1 MRREIKEKRKAE
13 TRKYLEDI
21 RYIRILDDCIIS
33 INESTV
39 SLKKGD
45 IVRIYNN
52 QIEDLVF
59 NKSEGILSQLGYRN
73 NSEKTKSHDLD
84 LSQDFRLKKYPKDDA
99 LDILKYL
106 EIQPKVKLT
115 KQIEISLWIKENSV
129 YLTQEFLNRMIEDES
144 NIELLNGESIS
155 TSEYNRRNII
165 SAFKKGIQIIK
176 YEPGNNLLPFFGD
189 GSNDKDRINDKEK
202 KEVGTFCVPPTLE
215 DFKPGI
221 YKSKTEKSFIPL
233 TLILY
238 AGEVIDFSK
247 LEFALLA
254 LNQDFMKLLVRS
266 EEITSLREKERI
278 YKSEQKGFFGQSN
291 IKYYRVKKTV
301 NLNEQDVEYLTRH
314 IDRFGRTTVG
324 HGYDIDRVWGNITAV
339 ETENERVKT
348 IKVEFTNP
356 AIYGIMDKEIRKI
369 ARRMNERESFHT
381 YLNER
386 NEKQRKI
393 EEERIKRM
401 KIKKDDYFR
410 TKMLADLAKSYT
422 MDKKYI
428 DWNIEEDKFKEDA
441 WNFYEKRIKQYNR
454 TREVLGSELTVEE
467 FYMMYQIRSRFRD
480 NRNIDNE
487 YQMKIKENQRRLL
500 QILSEKGEYKT
511 R

>member
-155 TSEYNRRNII
+155 TSEYNKRNII
-165 SAFKKGIQIIK
+165 SAFKKGTQIIK

-189 GSNDKDRINDKEK
+189 GANDNER
-202 KEVGTFCVPPTLE
+202 KEVSSFCVPSTLE
-215 DFKPGI
+215 DFRPGI
-221 YKSKTEKSFIPL
+221 YKSKTENSFIPL

-238 AGEVIDFSK
+238 AGDVIDFSK

-301 NLNEQDVEYLTRH
+301 NLNEQDVEYLARH
-314 IDRFGRTTVG
+314 IDRFDRTTVG

-348 IKVEFTNP
+348 IKVEFSNP

-428 DWNIEEDKFKEDA
+428 DWNIEEEKFKEDA
-441 WNFYEKRIKQYNR
+441 WNFYENRIKQYYS

-467 FYMMYQIRSRFRD
+467 FYMMHQIRSRFRD

-487 YQMKIKENQRRLL
+487 YQMKIKEKQRRLL